1 MDILHLI
8 DRLEDELS
16 RGRRLPLTS
25 IVMLN
30 EQRLWSV
37 IDTMRISIP
46 KEVDEAQRL
55 NAERERILAQ
65 AQEQAR
71 RIVDSTRRQAEQ
83 LTGRQEVLQKANV
96 EAKEILDQALSEA
109 QRFQM
114 EADSYA
120 YDVLSQLEAQLSRV
134 LLTVHNGMELLT
146 RQEDIVGNPDG
157 EDGS

>member
-8 DRLEDELS
+8 DRLEEELS

-30 EQRLWSV
+30 EQRLWNV

-46 KEVDEAQRL
+46 KEVEEAQRL
-55 NAERERILAQ
+55 NRERERILAQ
-65 AQEQAR
+65 AQEQGR

-83 LTGRQEVLQKANV
+83 MTGRHELIQSARAESM
-96 EAKEILDQALSEA
+96 EILSRAQSEA
-109 QRFQM
+109 QRFQT

-120 YDVLSQLEAQLSRV
+120 FDVLAQLEDQLSRV
-134 LLTVHNGMELLT
+134 LLTVHNGMELLS
-146 RQEDIVGNPDG
+146 RQEEVTANPDG
-157 EDGS
+157 ED